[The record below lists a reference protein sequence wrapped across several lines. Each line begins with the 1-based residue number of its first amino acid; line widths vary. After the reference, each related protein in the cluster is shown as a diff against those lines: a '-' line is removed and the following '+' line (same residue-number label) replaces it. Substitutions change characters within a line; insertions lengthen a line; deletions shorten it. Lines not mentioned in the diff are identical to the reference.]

1 MHAVTGLLCLLPS
14 QATKDAVVHHK
25 TADDGLSE
33 QEDAADAEQSS
44 SLMVVLKEPLE
55 CPMPPDEQHRWDR
68 LVEYDILDTVRWHL
82 QRFSGHQLS
91 SIAPS
96 MCSCV
101 LSMHS
106 TFVGAHA
113 VQVVA
118 DTHCNIILV
127 LKAVPASPR
136 TFVQIHVLCNTAWH
150 GISLPM
156 VSCSRKS
163 NNHLPT
169 AVPAGTRRS
178 L

>member
-1 MHAVTGLLCLLPS
+1 M
-14 QATKDAVVHHK
+14 HHK

-91 SIAPS
+91 SPAPS
-96 MCSCV
+96 MCTVHALHLCRGSCCASRCGHSLQHYSGLEGRACITVHLCANTCALQHCMASHLTANGV
-101 LSMHS
+101 LQS
-106 TFVGAHA
+106 
-113 VQVVA
+113 Q
-118 DTHCNIILV
+118 
-127 LKAVPASPR
+127 LKQSPPYCCSCRNQKKLMIASLNSAR
-136 TFVQIHVLCNTAWH
+136 T
-150 GISLPM
+150 
-156 VSCSRKS
+156 CSRQACLWQ
-163 NNHLPT
+163 NL
-169 AVPAGTRRS
+169 